1 MWAHLRRLSHYSLNL
16 HDRQREM
23 VIYIKAPDSA
33 HRSLLYKITNPNFS
47 LPRQK
52 YEIPTISSQSNMK
65 QSLVV
70 VIHKNSMGSDIQL
83 LKLADGIKDAL
94 VDTGFLTIKS
104 ILSSTT
110 SDISRRVGVDLY
122 IAQIIFQ
129 EAKRVVIEMT
139 KVSTILDASPAFN
152 PITPAAV
159 AIEKKEINLV

>member
-1 MWAHLRRLSHYSLNL
+1 M
-16 HDRQREM
+16 E
-23 VIYIKAPDSA
+23 
-33 HRSLLYKITNPNFS
+33 
-47 LPRQK
+47 
-52 YEIPTISSQSNMK
+52 
-65 QSLVV
+65 
-70 VIHKNSMGSDIQL
+70 SDIQL
-83 LKLADGIKDAL
+83 LELADGIKDAL

-152 PITPAAV
+152 LITPAAV